1 MKNFTPILIKLLGD
15 PNFKIALIS
24 LKIIEEILKITNVKL
39 QVLVPQIVDKLSDGK
54 IALRQNVSKLI
65 RNEYLQK
72 GDPIWIDN
80 LLENLRKTAN
90 TNTRQEILNILTKLY

>member
-1 MKNFTPILIKLLGD
+1 M
-15 PNFKIALIS
+15 
-24 LKIIEEILKITNVKL
+24 
-39 QVLVPQIVDKLSDGK
+39 PQIVDKLSDGK

-90 TNTRQEILNILTKLY
+90 TNTR